1 MCFYFLSL
9 LLDVVRR
16 KVLLEVKVRHD
27 NIRRGCEE
35 IAKLIVEDNLATVL
49 GMLETLVDDVLVHE
63 LGDLRAGDELAFG
76 KAEELAQLRCD
87 FLFAV
92 EAVVLSA
99 LLSLLPIGVLL
110 DALNLTDELNKR
122 LDIRTESSD
131 FGLDSFER
139 HYIFLTEVIFKSE

>member
-1 MCFYFLSL
+1 MCVIFLSL
-9 LLDVVRR
+9 LNVVRR

>member
-63 LGDLRAGDELAFG
+63 LGDLRARDELAFG

-99 LLSLLPIGVLL
+99 LLSRLPIGVLL

>member
-1 MCFYFLSL
+1 
-9 LLDVVRR
+9 VRR

-63 LGDLRAGDELAFG
+63 LGDLRARDELAFG

>member
-1 MCFYFLSL
+1 
-9 LLDVVRR
+9 VRR